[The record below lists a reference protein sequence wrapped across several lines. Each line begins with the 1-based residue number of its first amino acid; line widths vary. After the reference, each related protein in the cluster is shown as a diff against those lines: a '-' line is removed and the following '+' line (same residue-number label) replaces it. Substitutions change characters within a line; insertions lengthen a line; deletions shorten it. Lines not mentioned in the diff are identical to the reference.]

1 MRIARGIRSQRNSSS
16 TKKAIKIENRKAAD
30 LDEVSERVRAS
41 DKIVG
46 KMEEARL
53 AKRGKSKQLVG
64 QRTRSRFK
72 SERNP
77 SIGLTKSATSRLDE
91 GVLERNRI
99 SIPVECGPRGA
110 VGEKDSRLDE
120 LGDDV

>member
-1 MRIARGIRSQRNSSS
+1 MPKTRRVIKSAANVRTERAMRIARGIRSQRNSSS

-53 AKRGKSKQLVG
+53 AKRGKSKTVAQKG
-64 QRTRSRFK
+64 RGR
-72 SERNP
+72 
-77 SIGLTKSATSRLDE
+77 
-91 GVLERNRI
+91 VLN
-99 SIPVECGPRGA
+99 PRGILQA
-110 VGEKDSRLDE
+110 NHTVRNK
-120 LGDDV
+120 